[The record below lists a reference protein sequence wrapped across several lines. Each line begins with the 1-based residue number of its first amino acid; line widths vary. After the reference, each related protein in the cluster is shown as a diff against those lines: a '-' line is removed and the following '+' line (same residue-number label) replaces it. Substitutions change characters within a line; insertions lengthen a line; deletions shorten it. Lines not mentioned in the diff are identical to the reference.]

1 MHTRHILSCAALLAG
16 FHVVQSFA
24 ADAQTGTESTD
35 RNTKD
40 VLQEVVVTAQ
50 RRNEPMQ
57 TTAISATVLTG
68 EMMAEKGITGLT
80 SIQTV
85 APGIIIADYG
95 SANTFN
101 IRGIGQARVDVDL
114 PSGVAIYRDG
124 VPTLTGYFQNAP
136 YYDMASLEV
145 LRGPQGTF
153 GGKSAA
159 AGAVFLHTRDPVLG
173 DTSADVMAG
182 FGNYSFLE
190 TTDIFNLA
198 INSTMALRASVH
210 MEWRDSLYDSIHSNP
225 LPGGQG
231 AGGLYQGSDNRK
243 LQSGRIGFL
252 WHPNDDFEAVLK
264 VDLDKL
270 YFGSHISSGVDP
282 ATGTAQDIRNPI
294 VNGPHYYEDHGSRT
308 SLDLHY
314 TLPNGTTLNSLTGY
328 SSVYTHADWDINGA
342 DPAPFALASHGTF
355 SSTSE
360 EINLVSPKEGHIN
373 WVAGVFLQR
382 YSNDIP
388 SDGFGFVTNN
398 SNSPSYVTPWDKL
411 EHTYAA
417 FGQVG
422 FVFVPELELQVGG
435 RYGRYEFDQFTHF
448 IADFSALGGGP
459 FTTFTDLEPGGHTE
473 HYQENSTDWKV
484 NLNYQPNSDHF
495 LYAAIARGHSPGSI
509 NLASP
514 SFFADPNHGSYTQ
527 MKVTNYEIGWKGAF
541 LERKL
546 QTQLDTYYQVFKDY
560 QADFGLSG
568 GPPNTSL
575 FQFQNAL
582 TDSKVY
588 GVEFAAQAYVSDLSF
603 ELGMAYNKSKLG
615 SFGDVVNTFAGV
627 PGFDPRP
634 TVNLEGARTPFSPEF
649 TGTLGVAY
657 HGTLSQGWT
666 YSPRID
672 ISYRTDAYSRLWQ
685 NNATLLPGYTLLNAN
700 LHFAKDRKFVEFWC
714 TNLTNHEYVAAKQN
728 IDGAGASATIPYPHI
743 AGIVYAGLP
752 RLFGVRIGTNF

>member
-1 MHTRHILSCAALLAG
+1 
-16 FHVVQSFA
+16 
-24 ADAQTGTESTD
+24 
-35 RNTKD
+35 
-40 VLQEVVVTAQ
+40 
-50 RRNEPMQ
+50 
-57 TTAISATVLTG
+57 
-68 EMMAEKGITGLT
+68 
-80 SIQTV
+80 
-85 APGIIIADYG
+85 
-95 SANTFN
+95 
-101 IRGIGQARVDVDL
+101 
-114 PSGVAIYRDG
+114 
-124 VPTLTGYFQNAP
+124 
-136 YYDMASLEV
+136 
-145 LRGPQGTF
+145 
-153 GGKSAA
+153 
-159 AGAVFLHTRDPVLG
+159 
-173 DTSADVMAG
+173 MAG

-448 IADFSALGGGP
+448 VADFSALGGGP

-495 LYAAIARGHSPGSI
+495 VYAAIARGHSPGSI

-527 MKVTNYEIGWKGAF
+527 MKVTNYEIGWKTQWLDHRLRWNGAVFWEDWKNFQFSF
-541 LERKL
+541 LGPNSVTIIENGGNARIKGIENEIEWAATNNL
-546 QTQLDTYYQVFKDY
+546 TLSTNFTFLDPRLTENYCGTAGVTSCATQVNSETF
-560 QADFGLSG
+560 
-568 GPPNTSL
+568 GPPLIGPLAPAGTNLPITPK
-575 FQFQNAL
+575 FKGNIIARYNFNEVAGW
-582 TDSKVY
+582 KP
-588 GVEFAAQAYVSDLSF
+588 FAQASWVYQS
-603 ELGMAYNKSKLG
+603 KS
-615 SFGDVVNTFAGV
+615 T
-627 PGFDPRP
+627 P
-634 TVNLEGARTPFSPEF
+634 TLKVDQAK
-649 TGTLGVAY
+649 TLGTQAAYGLVDLMGGAQLNQMTIQLIVTNVADRRAQ
-657 HGTLSQGWT
+657 LSRFVQT
-666 YSPRID
+666 NPDNDNQAYIIPTQPRTVAI
-672 ISYRTDAYSRLWQ
+672 Q
-685 NNATLLPGYTLLNAN
+685 FGQ
-700 LHFAKDRKFVEFWC
+700 KF
-714 TNLTNHEYVAAKQN
+714 
-728 IDGAGASATIPYPHI
+728 
-743 AGIVYAGLP
+743 
-752 RLFGVRIGTNF
+752 